1 MDETNELLEKIYED
15 CDMAVTTITELLK
28 ELEGKDNKIKKTA
41 EDILKEYEKY
51 LKETKKVLKNHK
63 VKPKKIGMFAKMGA
77 KEGIKM
83 DVRKDNSDSKISDIL
98 IQGLVMGIVDISKRI
113 NDFKDEANKD
123 IIDLANRLLDFQQQ
137 SVDDLKKYL

>member
-15 CDMAVTTITELLK
+15 FDMAVTTITELLAEIK
-28 ELEGKDNKIKKTA
+28 DKDNKIKKTA

-51 LKETKKVLKNHK
+51 LKETKKVIKAHK
-63 VKPKKIGMFAKMGA
+63 FKPKKIGMFAKMGA

-98 IQGLVMGIVDISKRI
+98 IQGLVMGIVYISKRI

-123 IIDLANRLLDFQQQ
+123 IIDLANKLLDFQQQ